1 MHATHSITVGKC
13 LLTIL
18 LTVGKFVPAILL
30 TVGISNKPS
39 DGINLIF
46 PTVVAPGGP
55 GDRPTDGKAR
65 NKGSSPATGPKQWTT
80 RIGLG
85 RDEGTIILI
94 PSNREIYKTCS
105 VK

>member
-30 TVGISNKPS
+30 TMGISNKPS
-39 DGINLIF
+39 DGINPIF
-46 PTVVAPGGP
+46 PTVVAPGAQGTGP
-55 GDRPTDGKAR
+55 LME
-65 NKGSSPATGPKQWTT
+65 GPKQGVQPSYWSKTMDHT
-80 RIGLG
+80 YRVG